1 MSKIATIE
9 VIYKPGKYK
18 MIINESDFDKEIH
31 EKVKADKPAGDKPA
45 AEKPAV
51 AKPAKPEKPVEDEE
65 LKALIGEE

>member
-31 EKVKADKPAGDKPA
+31 EKVKAEKPAG
-45 AEKPAV
+45 EKPAV
-51 AKPAKPEKPVEDEE
+51 AKPAKAEKPVEDEE